1 MSADVISLRGLQAH
15 GHHGVYEH
23 ERRDGQLF
31 SVDLDLAVDLRAAAE
46 TDDLSRTVDY
56 GRLATDVHDV
66 VAGEPVD
73 LLETLAERLARLV
86 LTNPMV
92 SWVRVTVHKP
102 QAPLSV
108 PVHDV
113 AVTIERSRP

>member
-1 MSADVISLRGLQAH
+1 MSTDLISLRGVQAF
-15 GHHGVYEH
+15 GHHGVLDA
-23 ERRDGQLF
+23 ERRDGQTF
-31 SVDLDLAVDLRAAAE
+31 SVDLDLAVDLRDAAA
-46 TDDLSRTVDY
+46 TDDLSHTVDY
-56 GRLATDVHDV
+56 GRLAAAVHDA
-66 VAGEPVD
+66 VATEPVD
-73 LLETLAERLARLV
+73 LLETLADRLAGLV
-86 LTNPMV
+86 LTDPLV